1 MQEHID
7 ENINQIKKHELNNM
21 SDILFYQS
29 NRKIPIEEEQIGEYS
44 DELSIL
50 LDSITSYNEH
60 EGYDITIIE
69 RYDENTLIDIIKSNK
84 INNNKILLL
93 LFQTMNALLKLMT
106 ANNEIDTTNNTIII
120 NEVRKHNLGIY
131 NYLCLIIIIILS
143 DADIIICCSDSE
155 NKRAYDKLKSDII
168 NCDDDDGEHRIR
180 FAYNFDEEFEKDDYG
195 IITFKDPNQD
205 GKIYKEFNESGE
217 DENELLIR
225 IQDYIDNTNTE
236 IHNSAFDFYIK
247 TTNQRLQW
255 LINTCELNKFYID
268 TDFAEKV
275 QGIMDQQC
283 RDDMCSFIDAMSYYV
298 GINGFDEFKEN
309 FEELDLS
316 IFNTYDQTVL
326 GYILILLYSII

>member
-1 MQEHID
+1 MQEHTD
-7 ENINQIKKHELNNM
+7 ENINQIKRHELDNM

-50 LDSITSYNEH
+50 LDSITSYNEY
-60 EGYDITIIE
+60 EGYDITLIE

-106 ANNEIDTTNNTIII
+106 TNNEIDTTNNIITI
-120 NEVRKHNLGIY
+120 NEIRKYNLGIY

-155 NKRAYDKLKSDII
+155 NKRTYDKLISDII
-168 NCDDDDGEHRIR
+168 NCDDDDGEHRMH
-180 FAYNFDEEFEKDDYG
+180 FAYNFVNELEQDEDG
-195 IITFKDPNQD
+195 IISFKDPNGD

-225 IQDYIDNTNTE
+225 LQDYIDNTNTE
-236 IHNSAFDFYIK
+236 HNSAFDFYIK

-255 LINTCELNKFYID
+255 LINTYELNKFYID
-268 TDFAEKV
+268 TAFAEKM
-275 QGIMDQQC
+275 QNIMDQQC
-283 RDDMCSFIDAMSYYV
+283 RDDMRTFIDIMSYYV
-298 GINGFDEFKEN
+298 GINGFDEFAGN

-316 IFNTYDQTVL
+316 LFTTYDQTVL
-326 GYILILLYSII
+326 GYILILLY